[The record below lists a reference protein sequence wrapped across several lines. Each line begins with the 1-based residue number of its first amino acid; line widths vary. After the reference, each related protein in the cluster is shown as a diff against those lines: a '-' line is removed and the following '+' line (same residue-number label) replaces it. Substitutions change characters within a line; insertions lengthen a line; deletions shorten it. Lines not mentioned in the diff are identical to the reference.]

1 MDRNKPHLFL
11 KNRAQFIS
19 YTFPGTVNDPFAVPD
34 RIRDKHGKRLR
45 GELLSIQSEADELSK
60 KREEKGLQKQ
70 QGITVEIEGVPGYE
84 FRKISLDN
92 SIFQLLSVH
101 TKRKNEKVLEVA
113 VVFIPDGSLS
123 KFIKKIDEYL
133 KTNNKRSGLPAN
145 NNLIASIEII
155 RKAALDSLWTDAPSL
170 FPKNDT
176 AMWWEVWL
184 ATRPDLEEDVL
195 TYFSSNAEKFNLRIR
210 PGSIKFPERYV
221 ILVKGK
227 KSDLAASFD
236 MLNCISELRKPK
248 GTPHFFMSLPPTEQ
262 VQWSQELT
270 ERLIVP
276 NKNSPAVCLL
286 DTGVNN
292 GHPLIKQFIS
302 EDSILSVKAE
312 WNGSDSNG
320 HGSGMAGIALFG
332 DLFEKLLDT
341 QNIPILHL
349 LESVKIFETGGD
361 HEPELYGDITSQ
373 AVSKVELI
381 KPDRSRVFNLTITT
395 EHGMDQGRPSSWSAA
410 LDSIS
415 SGYMDDDFRLFIVS
429 AGNLPTSEISDYPN
443 CNFDAEIEDPGQ
455 SYNALTIGAYTE
467 KTQLDPDETIQ
478 FSPIA
483 QLGDLSPYSR
493 TSLKWQPDWP
503 YKPDLVMEGG
513 NAATDD
519 QGFVSQL
526 DSLMLLTTSHQHFNN
541 HFTITGM
548 SSAATT
554 LVSSMGAKIISKYPA
569 LWPETVRGLLVHTA
583 EYTESM
589 KRTLPSKA
597 QKLDKQKLLR
607 TYGYGVPNDARA
619 IYSASNV
626 LHIIAEETIQPFHE
640 VLRGRTTA
648 NHLNFYSLPWP
659 IEELRKLREEQ
670 VELRITLSYF
680 IEPNPARRGF
690 KNRFQYHSH
699 GLRFRLKR
707 PYEDLKVF
715 RARINKDDQ
724 GEQYES
730 TPSTEAG
737 NWFFGDAL
745 RNRGSLHHD
754 RWLGTAADL
763 AERDAIAIIPVG
775 GWWKDRKSED
785 RGNRNARYSLIISI
799 HTNDSDIYTEVEQKI
814 KTSIK
819 V

>member
-19 YTFPGTVNDPFAVPD
+19 YTYPGVVIDPFSVPN
-34 RIRDKHGKRLR
+34 RIRSKHGKKLR
-45 GELLSIQSEADELSK
+45 GELSSIQNEADELSK
-60 KREEKGLQKQ
+60 KREEIGLQKQ
-70 QGITVEIEGVPGYE
+70 RGITVEIEGVPGYE
-84 FRKISLDN
+84 LRKISLDN

-101 TKRKNEKVLEVA
+101 TKKINGKILEIA

-133 KTNNKRSGLPAN
+133 KLNNKKSGLPNN
-145 NNLIASIEII
+145 NNLIASIETI

-170 FPKNDT
+170 FPKNDLPV
-176 AMWWEVWL
+176 WWEVWL
-184 ATRPDLEEDVL
+184 ATRQDLEEDVL
-195 TYFSSNAEKFNLRIR
+195 DFFSINAKAFNLNIR

-221 ILVKGK
+221 ILVNGR

-248 GTPHFFMSLPPTEQ
+248 GTAHFFITAPQSEQ
-262 VQWSQELT
+262 VQWSHELI
-270 ERLIVP
+270 ERLITP
-276 NKNSPAVCLL
+276 PEDSPAVCLL
-286 DTGVNN
+286 DTGVNH
-292 GHPLIKQFIS
+292 GHPLIEQFIS
-302 EDSILSVKAE
+302 EDCILSVKTD
-312 WNGSDSNG
+312 WDGSDSNG

-332 DLFEKLLDT
+332 DLFEKLIDT
-341 QNIPILHL
+341 QDIPILHF
-349 LESVKIFETGGD
+349 LESVKIFETGND
-361 HEPELYGDITSQ
+361 YEPDLYGDITSR

-381 KPDRSRVFNLTITT
+381 RPDRNRVFNLTVTT
-395 EHGMDQGRPSSWSAA
+395 EHGMDRGRPSSWSAA

-415 SGYMDDDFRLFIVS
+415 SGYMDNDFRLFVIS
-429 AGNLPTSEISDYPN
+429 AGNLPTSEINNYPN

-467 KTQLDPDETIQ
+467 KTQLDQDETTQ

-483 QLGDLSPYSR
+483 PSGNLSPYSR
-493 TSLKWQPDWP
+493 TSLKWQHDWP

-513 NAATDD
+513 NAATDE

-526 DSLMLLTTSHQHFNN
+526 DSLMLLTTSHQHSNN

-554 LVSSMGAKIISKYPA
+554 LVSSMGAKIISKYPT
-569 LWPETVRGLLVHTA
+569 LWPETIRGLLVHTA
-583 EYTESM
+583 EYTELM
-589 KRTLPSKA
+589 KKTLPSKP
-597 QKLDKQKLLR
+597 QKSDKQKLLR
-607 TYGYGVPNDARA
+607 TYGYGVPNEARA
-619 IYSASNV
+619 IYSANNV
-626 LHIIAEETIQPFHE
+626 LHLIAEEKIQPFHE
-640 VLRGRTTA
+640 VTTGRTTA

-659 IEELRKLREEQ
+659 IEELRKLGGEE

-699 GLRFRLKR
+699 GLRFKLKR
-707 PYEDLKVF
+707 PYEDLKTF

-724 GEQYES
+724 NEDYES
-730 TPSTEAG
+730 SESTEAG
-737 NWFFGDAL
+737 NWFYGDAI
-745 RNRGSLHHD
+745 RTRGSLHHD
-754 RWLGTAADL
+754 RWLGTAIDL
-763 AERDAIAIIPVG
+763 AERNAIAVVPVG

-785 RGNRNARYSLIISI
+785 RGNRDARYSLIVSI
-799 HTNDSDIYTEVEQKI
+799 HTKNSDIYTEVEQKI
-814 KTSIK
+814 KTDILI
-819 V
+819 